1 MNTVERVKA
10 ECKEQKIP
18 ISRLEK
24 DLGFANGYIGQLK
37 KGTLPDNRLTAIADY
52 LKVQAR
58 YLTGESEYRTMKEEL
73 EEYDKTVDYNKL
85 NKELEIARNPARPIS
100 RIGDKGIK
108 IPVLGSVA
116 AGIPIEMITDIVDW
130 EEIPQAMSKSGE
142 YFGLKIK
149 GDSMSPRIAEGDT
162 VIVRKQDDAE
172 SGDIVIASINGY
184 EATCKRLMKYQ
195 DKISLISFN
204 PLYKPMDFT
213 NAEVLSKPVRILGK
227 VVENRQKY

>member
-1 MNTVERVKA
+1 MHELTLVE
-10 ECKEQKIP
+10 KIRQLANQRGLSLP
-18 ISRLEK
+18 RLEEELNLGNGTISRWK
-24 DLGFANGYIGQLK
+24 TSTP
-37 KGTLPDNRLTAIADY
+37 GTSKLASIADY
-52 LKVQAR
+52 FGV
-58 YLTGESEYRTMKEEL
+58 S
-73 EEYDKTVDYNKL
+73 VDYL
-85 NKELEIARNPARPIS
+85 
-100 RIGDKGIK
+100 IGRSETPSENKGIK

-142 YFGLKIK
+142 YFGLRIK

-172 SGDIVIASINGY
+172 SGDIVIATINGY

>member
-1 MNTVERVKA
+1 MTTVEKVKA
-10 ECKEQKIP
+10 ICKERKIP
-18 ISRLEK
+18 ISRLER

-37 KGTLPDNRLTAIADY
+37 KGTFPDDRLSAIADY
-52 LKVQAR
+52 LNVQVS
-58 YLTGESEYRTMKEEL
+58 YLTGESEYKTQDEEL
-73 EEYDKTVDYNKL
+73 AAIVKSSANIAESVANK
-85 NKELEIARNPARPIS
+85 
-100 RIGDKGIK
+100 GVK

-130 EEIPQAMSKSGE
+130 EEIPQAMAKSGE
-142 YFGLKIK
+142 FFGLKIK

-172 SGDIVIASINGY
+172 SGDIVIATVNGY